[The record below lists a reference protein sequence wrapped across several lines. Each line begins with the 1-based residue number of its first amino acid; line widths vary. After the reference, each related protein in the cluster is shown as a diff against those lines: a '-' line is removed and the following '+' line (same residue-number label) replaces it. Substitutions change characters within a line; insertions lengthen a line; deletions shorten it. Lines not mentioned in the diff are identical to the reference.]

1 MDPPVLDHILFG
13 VVLESGTL
21 RIGFEGPAIIVEFF
35 LCCGI
40 GLGSGEL
47 DNFCLRFCPF
57 INFAGWMALLCWFA
71 GTVLSCTA
79 RTS

>member
-13 VVLESGTL
+13 VALESRIL
-21 RIGFEGPAIIVEFF
+21 RIGFEDLTIIVE
-35 LCCGI
+35 LCSRI

-57 INFAGWMALLCWFA
+57 INFVGWMALLCWFA
-71 GTVLSCTA
+71 RTVLPCTA
-79 RTS
+79 KTS